1 MDRPE
6 TVPNEG
12 LVLFVVKA
20 AVSRELVDEVADMK
34 LVATPTST
42 HNTVKPLILIEELE
56 IDHKICVVEKVSAP
70 WFASLNPHKMVPA
83 IEDNPVGSDRRLQ
96 VWESTSTLTY
106 LADAYDKDGLFG
118 GRNVAER
125 AEVGNWLTLHTA
137 ALGPTAKYWLYFE
150 KLHPEKLPKTTEKLR
165 SNIEKQYDILEG
177 RLSQEGQTYLAL
189 KDRPTIADIATL
201 PFADEACAALFGLE
215 LSRWPHTLEW
225 SRRMAARPAV
235 LRARERVAK
244 MGHE

>member
-6 TVPNEG
+6 TVPTEG

-20 AVSRELVDEVADMK
+20 TA
-34 LVATPTST
+34 TST
-42 HNTVKPLILIEELE
+42 HNTIKPLILIEELG
-56 IDHKICVVEKVSAP
+56 IPHTIYVVQSVSEP
-70 WFASLNPHKMVPA
+70 WFARLNPHKMVPA
-83 IEDNPVGSDRRLQ
+83 IEDSPEGSDRRLQ

-106 LADAYDKDGLFG
+106 LSDAYDKNGLFS

-150 KLHPEKLPKTTEKLR
+150 KLHPERVPKTTAKLR

-177 RLSQEGQTYLAL
+177 RLSQEGQMYLAL

-201 PFADEACAALFGLE
+201 PFADEACATLFGLQ
-215 LSRWPHTLEW
+215 LSKWPYTLDW

-235 LRARERVAK
+235 LRARERVSK
-244 MGHE
+244 MGHDSGESYRGIFQKLHS